1 MIRIRHTPFLGQ
13 PGHLPH
19 PLAASTRH
27 RDLRRERKDI
37 PLRKQ
42 IRPEKEVSALFRV
55 DVIIYICTRIALSWC
70 PNILVLKNEIITYL
84 LK

>member
-19 PLAASTRH
+19 PLAASARH

-42 IRPEKEVSALFRV
+42 IRPEKEVSALSRV
-55 DVIIYICTRIALSWC
+55 EVGRCYHIFVRELLFLGVQISWS
-70 PNILVLKNEIITYL
+70 LEK
-84 LK
+84 KK